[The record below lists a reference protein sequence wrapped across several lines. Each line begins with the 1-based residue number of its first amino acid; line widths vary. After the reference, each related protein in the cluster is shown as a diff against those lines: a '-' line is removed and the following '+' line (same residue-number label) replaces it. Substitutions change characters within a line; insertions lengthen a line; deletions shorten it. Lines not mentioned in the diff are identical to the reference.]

1 MRLMTLQRSKMSFVV
16 WTSCILLL
24 LLTGSALAFM
34 GSTPENDSS
43 TSCQAPCVA
52 GDESIMSPKAHGTSE
67 TPVQDDL
74 RWNCPF
80 DLADRIC
87 NYNRHYA
94 ENSGFFRSSSTFL
107 QEETGQDELTFYD
120 SNTGKSLF
128 RGPKNRS
135 WEEFL
140 LESTRHG
147 WPSFRDD
154 EVDWDNVRVLP
165 NGETVSV
172 DGTHLVRGT
181 FQKCLLSVTRHPTIV
196 CLMVV
201 VIVDRYTHSHTHTHT
216 L

>member
-1 MRLMTLQRSKMSFVV
+1 MMMMTLRSICYGNASFLVV
-16 WTSCILLL
+16 LQLL
-24 LLTGSALAFM
+24 LLTGSTTMAFM
-34 GSTPENDSS
+34 GTPENYD
-43 TSCQAPCVA
+43 SCQSPCIP
-52 GDESIMSPKAHGTSE
+52 GTESIMSPKAHGTSE

-107 QEETGQDELTFYD
+107 QEETGESVTTFND

-128 RGPKNRS
+128 RAPQNRS
-135 WEEFL
+135 WDDFI
-140 LESTRHG
+140 LESTKHG
-147 WPSFRDD
+147 WPSFRDA

-172 DGTHLVRGT
+172 DGTHLVR
-181 FQKCLLSVTRHPTIV
+181 FVSHSRVEYHPMYSIIIV
-196 CLMVV
+196 RL
-201 VIVDRYTHSHTHTHT
+201 
-216 L
+216 